1 MPGVTCRAAGRRAPS
16 LRLGEDEAPMRL
28 ESTMSSPQAR
38 APAIRAVPAALAW
51 LVAFASPAALGREPR
66 PSARPARDLART
78 GAAKERPT
86 ETLKD
91 LVGRLIALE
100 VESNEDVTRW
110 EEQKAHLETTLALL
124 EKEKRRLDESLA
136 SAERDAGVARTERED
151 LGRSINEAE
160 ATLAA
165 VDEAVE
171 RNGKR
176 LLDSFRRCPE
186 PVRSLTEKGAAKVR
200 DALYGKSGSL
210 TTAERL
216 QLISAFSQ
224 DCRRMLSAVHALKE
238 VVELGPRSSK
248 PLRSLQPRDSKTL
261 RSRPAR
267 RVAHRPPV
275 RERSDFERRARNG
288 GGPSRA
294 AVINERIEADVLYLG
309 GAIGYFVT
317 PGDRAAGMI
326 VRSGGGWKVV
336 RRDDLAGAIRR
347 ALAVLS
353 KESPPALVELPVVP
367 PADPA
372 EKKRE
377 AP

>member
-1 MPGVTCRAAGRRAPS
+1 MALGSMRSSRRA
-16 LRLGEDEAPMRL
+16 
-28 ESTMSSPQAR
+28 R
-38 APAIRAVPAALAW
+38 ASAIRVVAAALGW
-51 LVAFASPAALGREPR
+51 LVGLASPAAFGGEPR
-66 PSARPARDLART
+66 TPARPARERARP

-100 VESNEDVTRW
+100 VEANEDVTRW
-110 EEQKAHLETTLALL
+110 QEQKAHLETTLALL
-124 EKEKRRLDESLA
+124 AKEKRQLDGSLA
-136 SAERDAGVARTERED
+136 SAERDAGVARTEREG
-151 LGRSINEAE
+151 LSRSMGEAE

-171 RNGKR
+171 KDGKR

-186 PVRSLTEKGAAKVR
+186 PVRALTEKGAARAR
-200 DALYGKSGSL
+200 DALYGKSGAL

-216 QLISAFSQ
+216 QLVSAFSQ
-224 DCRRMLSAVHALKE
+224 DCRRILSSVHALKE
-238 VVELGPRSSK
+238 VVVLGPRSSK
-248 PLRSLQPRDSKTL
+248 PLRSQIAQQPET
-261 RSRPAR
+261 
-267 RVAHRPPV
+267 
-275 RERSDFERRARNG
+275 
-288 GGPSRA
+288 GGPSSA
-294 AVINERIEADVLYLG
+294 AVLNERIEADVLYLG

-326 VRSGGGWKVV
+326 VRSAGGWKVV
-336 RRDDLAGAIRR
+336 RRNDLAGAVRR
-347 ALAVLS
+347 ALAVFS
-353 KESPPALVELPVVP
+353 KESPPALVELPIVP